1 MSKPDIIQSSLPS
14 GDEVIVFE
22 HMDKEYEIHGA
33 RSGVLRLALT
43 GRAQTQRKRAL
54 SDISLRIRRGESV
67 GIVGQNG
74 AGKST
79 LLKIIAGTL
88 KPSRGHMKIVGR
100 VSAMLEL
107 GTGFNQQRT
116 GRENV
121 VTGALCLGI
130 TRQEVE
136 ERFDSIVAFAEL
148 GDWIDE
154 PVRTYS
160 TGMAMRLAFAVATA
174 VDPDIMIVDEAI
186 SVGDARFQKKCFSR
200 FEEMR
205 ARGVTILVVTHWAE
219 LLEMICDRGIYL
231 KGGRLEADGP
241 PKEIV
246 ARYNEDLFGPAGGTS
261 NIDSDAEPQEQRYGT
276 QGVRIE
282 SVDVLDEGGNRLAVL
297 VPGQPFSI
305 KVGIKC
311 HQDEPVE
318 GLNVGVSIS
327 TKEGVRLFAINPIL
341 SQQSIPT
348 LHRGDEASITVGM
361 INNLGVGD
369 FFVTVGAWSRFSELH
384 YDRRVDVRHVSVRGD
399 FALSQ
404 SLVNMK
410 AVYRIDVQAVGSAGG
425 TSLAT
430 ARATAEAVLQ

>member
-1 MSKPDIIQSSLPS
+1 MSERPELMPLRTPAGED
-14 GDEVIVFE
+14 VIVFE
-22 HMDKEYEIHGA
+22 HLYKQYEVHGA
-33 RSGVLRLALT
+33 RSDILRLALT
-43 GRAQTQRKRAL
+43 GKAQTQPRSAL

-88 KPSRGHMKIVGR
+88 KPSRGRMKIAGR

-107 GTGFNQQRT
+107 GTGFNPQRT

-121 VTGALCLGI
+121 ITGGLCLGI
-130 TRQEVE
+130 SRREIE
-136 ERFDSIVAFAEL
+136 ARFDSIVAFSEL
-148 GDWIDE
+148 GDWIDQ

-186 SVGDARFQKKCFSR
+186 SVGDARFQKKCFGR

-205 ARGVTILVVTHWAE
+205 ARGVTILLVTHWAE

-231 KGGRLEADGP
+231 KDGRLVADGP

-246 ARYNEDLFGPAGGTS
+246 ARYNEDLFGPAGGTI
-261 NIDSDAEPQEQRYGT
+261 NPDPQAEPQEQRYGT

-282 SVDVLDEGGNRLAVL
+282 AVDILGEAGERVATLA
-297 VPGQPFSI
+297 PGQPFTI
-305 KVGIKC
+305 KVAVRC
-311 HQDEPVE
+311 HQEEPVE
-318 GLNVGVSIS
+318 GLNIGVSIT

-341 SQQSIPT
+341 AQQSIPT
-348 LHRGDEASITVGM
+348 LHRGDAATITVDM
-361 INNLGVGD
+361 VNNLGVGD
-369 FFVTVGAWSRFSELH
+369 FFVTVGAWSRFSELK
-384 YDRRVDVRHVSVRGD
+384 YDRRVDVRHLVVRGD
-399 FALSQ
+399 FPLSQ
-404 SLVNMK
+404 CLVNMK
-410 AVYRIDVQAVGSAGG
+410 AVYGIDFHAAGYAG
-425 TSLAT
+425 ADALPPSVPAS
-430 ARATAEAVLQ
+430 VDP

>member
-1 MSKPDIIQSSLPS
+1 MSEPPELMPS
-14 GDEVIVFE
+14 RTPAGEDVIVFE
-22 HMDKEYEIHGA
+22 HLYKQYEVHGA
-33 RSGVLRLALT
+33 RSDILRLALT
-43 GRAQTQRKRAL
+43 GKAQTQPKSAL

-88 KPSRGHMKIVGR
+88 KPSQGRMKIAGR

-107 GTGFNQQRT
+107 GTGFNPQRT

-121 VTGALCLGI
+121 ITGGLCLGI
-130 TRQEVE
+130 SRREIE
-136 ERFDSIVAFAEL
+136 ARFDSIVAFSEL
-148 GDWIDE
+148 GDWIDQ

-186 SVGDARFQKKCFSR
+186 SVGDARFQKKCFGR

-205 ARGVTILVVTHWAE
+205 ARGVTILLVTHWAE

-231 KGGRLEADGP
+231 KDGRLVADGP

-246 ARYNEDLFGPAGGTS
+246 ARYNEDLFGPAGGTI
-261 NIDSDAEPQEQRYGT
+261 NPDPQAEPQEQRYGT

-282 SVDVLDEGGNRLAVL
+282 TVDILGEAGERVATLA
-297 VPGQPFSI
+297 PGQPFTI
-305 KVGIKC
+305 KVGVRC
-311 HQDEPVE
+311 HQEEPVE
-318 GLNVGVSIS
+318 GLNIGVSIT

-341 SQQSIPT
+341 AQQSIPT
-348 LHRGDEASITVGM
+348 LHRGDAATITVDM
-361 INNLGVGD
+361 VNNLGVGD
-369 FFVTVGAWSRFSELH
+369 FFVTVGAWSRFSELK
-384 YDRRVDVRHVSVRGD
+384 YDRRVDVRHLVVRGD
-399 FALSQ
+399 FPLSQ
-404 SLVNMK
+404 CLVNMK
-410 AVYRIDVQAVGSAGG
+410 AVYGIDYHAAGYAG
-425 TSLAT
+425 ADALPPSVPAS
-430 ARATAEAVLQ
+430 VDP